1 MKTLVAFLVVAVA
14 ASAATAAPIVGVDA
28 NVKQLTTDGSASTA
42 VVDGTW
48 WGMILVKS
56 GTGFDG
62 FDIDANPGVDNV
74 SGFGNQSLLVGAT
87 WLGNADAEIVATG
100 GTISEFSGAVPGVAL
115 TGPVPFDLADAGVD
129 AGDAVFLAWV
139 VGKGATDAN
148 AAPNL
153 KFGMVSL
160 GDLPAAPP
168 GATPSIQQFI
178 AVGGGVPASYVFVP
192 EPASLALV
200 GLGGLVV
207 LRRRR

>member
-1 MKTLVAFLVVAVA
+1 MTRLTDRAMLAGLTITLWSARKHDKRVSDKVAR
-14 ASAATAAPIVGVDA
+14 DH
-28 NVKQLTTDGSASTA
+28 
-42 VVDGTW
+42 
-48 WGMILVKS
+48 
-56 GTGFDG
+56 
-62 FDIDANPGVDNV
+62 
-74 SGFGNQSLLVGAT
+74 
-87 WLGNADAEIVATG
+87 
-100 GTISEFSGAVPGVAL
+100 
-115 TGPVPFDLADAGVD
+115 DAGVD